1 MVALNQDLV
10 ISGLMMVSL
19 LFYYLD
25 NHQEIPIVRLVLLFG
40 ARALTSIEND
50 WAKDPES
57 VVLVK
62 DAGDCEPA
70 CIALQNDC
78 FLPV

>member
-1 MVALNQDLV
+1 MVALDQDLV
-10 ISGLMMVSL
+10 ISGLKMVSL

-25 NHQEIPIVRLVLLFG
+25 NRQEIPIVRLVLVFG
-40 ARALTSIEND
+40 ARALSSIEID
-50 WAKDPES
+50 WANNPES

-62 DAGDCEPA
+62 DAGDCKPA
-70 CIALQNDC
+70 CIALRNDW